1 MTPNQDIF
9 VKTFPEKRSIVSLKV
24 YNSPKTSIELQSSQY
39 RQKKQSGFQEQML
52 WLLLQRKKKLSA
64 TTLIFVNNVTQ
75 NFQSSLYSS

>member
-64 TTLIFVNNVTQ
+64 TTLIFVNNVT
-75 NFQSSLYSS
+75 

>member
-75 NFQSSLYSS
+75 NFQSSL

>member
-1 MTPNQDIF
+1 MWDIF
-9 VKTFPEKRSIVSLKV
+9 VKTFPEKRSIVSLEV
-24 YNSPKTSIELQSSQY
+24 YNLSKASIEPQSSQY
-39 RQKKQSGFQEQML
+39 CQKKESGFQEQML

>member
-9 VKTFPEKRSIVSLKV
+9 VKTFPEKRSIVSLKG

-64 TTLIFVNNVTQ
+64 TTLIFVNNVP
-75 NFQSSLYSS
+75 

>member
-9 VKTFPEKRSIVSLKV
+9 VKTFPEKRSIVSLKG

-75 NFQSSLYSS
+75 NFQSSL